1 MGGVVGEPEVG
12 DAVEGGGGGEG
23 DLDDGFVRLVFRIG
37 FLADAVD
44 DGTGGSAFVV
54 EVGFEAIDAVVA
66 ESGDIDVAAG
76 DDDGG
81 GERQG
86 AEGEDEGGGE

>member
-1 MGGVVGEPEVG
+1 MGGVVREPEVG
-12 DAVEGGGGGEG
+12 DAVEGGGGGEW
-23 DLDDGFVRLVFRIG
+23 DFDDGFVRFVFRIV
-37 FLADAVD
+37 FLADAID
-44 DGTGGSAFVV
+44 DGAVGSAFVV

-86 AEGEDEGGGE
+86 AEGEDEG